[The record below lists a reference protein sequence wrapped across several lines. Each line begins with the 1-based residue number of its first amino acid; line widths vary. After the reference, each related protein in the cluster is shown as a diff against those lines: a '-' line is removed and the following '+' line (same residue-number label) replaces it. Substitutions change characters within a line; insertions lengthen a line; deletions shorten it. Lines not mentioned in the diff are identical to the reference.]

1 MGDAQRNR
9 AQSLMSQK
17 MLLFLFSLPPQ
28 IFQREIEIL
37 FLLFF
42 VVVVFIIVRRE
53 LEHNLGSLATASS

>member
-17 MLLFLFSLPPQ
+17 MLLFLSSLPPQ
-28 IFQREIEIL
+28 ILQREIEIL
-37 FLLFF
+37 FLSLFLL
-42 VVVVFIIVRRE
+42 FIIVRRE